1 LEKDNEKENLIK
13 SEEEGTEV
21 QASKDETA
29 VTLVNTKE
37 QEVKDL
43 IGKEDNDKKSFSKI
57 ILANVLDQ
65 VLIIA
70 GSSLLLLLSDLILKI
85 FGYMF
90 VRDNGSLILA
100 GGIIYFIINCIYA
113 PIMEKSKLKKT
124 FAKKILDIN

>member
-1 LEKDNEKENLIK
+1 MEKDNEKENLIK